1 LFEKYGVCVF
11 RSTGLDDTG
20 HVDFSRRFGELDDIR
35 PYLTPG
41 RKLRYQHIEL
51 FDAGN
56 IDDNGNVHEPDS
68 ARAQYN
74 KVFTLHK

>member
-1 LFEKYGVCVF
+1 MCVF

-20 HVDFSRRFGELDDIR
+20 HVEFSRRFGELDDIR

-41 RKLRYQHIEL
+41 RKLRYQHLEL

-74 KVFTLHK
+74 RVCIHK